1 MKKIKPMTLPKHVGP
16 DHELSQRELTE
27 LRGLL
32 GSLQWPAVQSSP
44 HLQASTSMTSGS
56 VSTGRAQAVM
66 DANRLLKFAKE
77 NADVGLSYPPLG
89 PVTNLRMI
97 TAFDASFCSRPDG
110 SSQGGYLVL
119 LAPRHILETKED
131 VYHILDWKSSKL
143 PRVARSSLS
152 AEAQA
157 AGVTSDAT
165 EFACRYYEH
174 LLHPLVPLA
183 QLLQMTSVLEPVLIT
198 DAKAVF
204 DSYHR
209 EALVSNVTDR
219 RSSLEIRVV
228 KEQIQSLGG
237 TLRWVSSDRQLADGL
252 TKASMRQNLAD
263 KLRHGRLKFL
273 YDPDYVAAK
282 KKTVAERK
290 LEFESS
296 SKSRNVKKKLAA
308 SERRILDEEEQ
319 WKVQHDPPNEG
330 EAYFVDSKKV
340 LKYVNMIPT
349 AAVAGSLAVQCG
361 ALQCLSIFW
370 LCLAASS
377 IPAAQGLVIETDE
390 TDLGRFKIPLDIINM
405 DQFWILMVCVISF
418 CFGWYVGTRRQR
430 AIASASSRALTMEVD
445 ELQAAVAAS
454 TNRANG
460 LSIVLQANG
469 MQLERVSAEL
479 QRATQAY
486 QGAMNA
492 AREHQRALQIAAGDL
507 NDGYQAQMD
516 LEDHSLVC
524 AMGHPISI
532 QDGTNI
538 WHANEH
544 CDQLYETGREIRE
557 VMPCERCS
565 TVFQLP
571 RG

>member
-1 MKKIKPMTLPKHVGP
+1 
-16 DHELSQRELTE
+16 
-27 LRGLL
+27 
-32 GSLQWPAVQSSP
+32 
-44 HLQASTSMTSGS
+44 
-56 VSTGRAQAVM
+56 
-66 DANRLLKFAKE
+66 
-77 NADVGLSYPPLG
+77 
-89 PVTNLRMI
+89 
-97 TAFDASFCSRPDG
+97 
-110 SSQGGYLVL
+110 
-119 LAPRHILETKED
+119 
-131 VYHILDWKSSKL
+131 
-143 PRVARSSLS
+143 
-152 AEAQA
+152 
-157 AGVTSDAT
+157 
-165 EFACRYYEH
+165 
-174 LLHPLVPLA
+174 
-183 QLLQMTSVLEPVLIT
+183 MTSVLEPVLIT

-273 YDPDYVAAK
+273 YDPYYVAAK

-296 SKSRNVKKKLAA
+296 SKSRNVKKKVAA

-330 EAYFVDSKKV
+330 EAYFVDSTTV
-340 LKYVNMIPT
+340 LKYVNMVPT
-349 AAVAGSLAVQCG
+349 AAVASSLAMRR

-370 LCLAASS
+370 LYLAASS
-377 IPAAQGLVIETDE
+377 VPAAQGLVIETDE
-390 TDLGRFKIPLDIINM
+390 TDLGRFKIPLDINM

-430 AIASASSRALTMEVD
+430 EIASASSRALTMEVD

-469 MQLERVSAEL
+469 MQLERVSAV
-479 QRATQAY
+479 
-486 QGAMNA
+486 
-492 AREHQRALQIAAGDL
+492 
-507 NDGYQAQMD
+507 AQ
-516 LEDHSLVC
+516 C
-524 AMGHPISI
+524 F
-532 QDGTNI
+532 
-538 WHANEH
+538 
-544 CDQLYETGREIRE
+544 
-557 VMPCERCS
+557 
-565 TVFQLP
+565 VFQGSDLKE
-571 RG
+571 